1 MISEELVIN
10 IKDIKNC
17 HNKKISEMSF
27 SWMKVYKLQIT
38 LIKYFLM
45 NPFTGI
51 LLIALGSIGA
61 ASFYVPFKKVKS
73 WAWESYWL
81 SQGVAAWLIA
91 PILFAF
97 IFVPRGELFSI
108 IHEAPSRAKLMA
120 MFFGALWGFGGLTF
134 GLSIRFLGVAL
145 GQSIA
150 LGLCAAF
157 GTLIPPVIAGDNL
170 FSSTA
175 GILTIIGVSITVVGI
190 AVIGYAGSLKG
201 KEMTEEEKRA
211 AVKEFALKKGIFI
224 AVFAGVMSA
233 CFNFGFESGKP
244 IETVALAHG
253 TNPLFQKNHTLIF
266 ILLGGFITNLVYCGF
281 LNIKNKTYR
290 DYFSVSGSVLINN
303 LFFTFLAGF
312 LWFLQ
317 FHFFGMGS
325 SKLPQGMA
333 VFGWSIL
340 MALNIAISNI
350 WGIFLNE
357 WKGAKRKTMIV
368 LFIGITL
375 LILSTFA
382 VKLG

>member
-1 MISEELVIN
+1 
-10 IKDIKNC
+10 
-17 HNKKISEMSF
+17 
-27 SWMKVYKLQIT
+27 
-38 LIKYFLM
+38 M
-45 NPFTGI
+45 NPITGI

-61 ASFYVPFKKVKS
+61 ASFYVPFKRVKS
-73 WAWESYWL
+73 WAWESYWIT
-81 SQGVAAWLIA
+81 QGVAAWLIA

-97 IFVPRGELFSI
+97 IFVPKGELMPI
-108 IHEAPSRAKLMA
+108 INEAPSSAKLMA

-134 GLSIRFLGVAL
+134 GLSIRYLGVAL

-157 GTLIPPVIAGDNL
+157 GTLIPPMIAGDNL

-175 GILTIIGVSITVVGI
+175 GILTIIGVSITIVGI
-190 AVIGYAGSLKG
+190 TAIGYAGSLKSS
-201 KEMTEEEKRA
+201 EMTDEEKRA
-211 AVKEFALKKGIFI
+211 AVKEFALKKGISI
-224 AVFAGVMSA
+224 AIFAGIMSA

-244 IETVALAHG
+244 IEAAALAHG
-253 TNPLFQKNHTLIF
+253 TNPLFQKNPSLIF
-266 ILLGGFITNLVYCGF
+266 ILLGGFVTNLFYCGY

-290 DYFSVSGSVLINN
+290 DYYTVSGSILLNN

-317 FHFFGMGS
+317 FHFFGMGA
-325 SKLPQGMA
+325 SKLPEGMA

-357 WKGAKRKTMIV
+357 WKGVKNKTIIV
-368 LFIGITL
+368 LIIGIMI
-375 LILSTFA
+375 LILSTFV